1 MSHLSASTLGAVP
14 SVSLVIPAYNE
25 QATIER
31 ALYSAMVQTVAAHEI
46 IVVDN
51 LSTDATAS
59 IVTRVQRAYP
69 AAPIRLVCE
78 TDRQGI
84 TPTRDRGFN
93 SATGEVFGRIDA
105 DSVIW
110 PDWIE
115 RVSAAMRNPDTAAV
129 SGPVTYYDLPFR
141 PASRF
146 SDDLARRI
154 LRMIGREHPFLV
166 GCNMAIRADAWRTV
180 REHTCAD
187 DGDRF
192 HEDLDLA
199 IHLRE
204 AGLTVGYAPE
214 VHADVSAR
222 RLWGSRTSF
231 RDYTARF
238 DRTYAAH
245 GIPLG
250 WEVLAPRTLLHTVYG
265 YARALRL
272 VAPARS
278 LTSAVA

>member
-1 MSHLSASTLGAVP
+1 MSHLSASTRGAVP

-31 ALYSAMVQTVAAHEI
+31 ALYSAMVQTVAA
-46 IVVDN
+46 
-51 LSTDATAS
+51 TF
-59 IVTRVQRAYP
+59 R
-69 AAPIRLVCE
+69 
-78 TDRQGI
+78 
-84 TPTRDRGFN
+84 
-93 SATGEVFGRIDA
+93 SA
-105 DSVIW
+105 
-110 PDWIE
+110 
-115 RVSAAMRNPDTAAV
+115 
-129 SGPVTYYDLPFR
+129 
-141 PASRF
+141 ASRF

-180 REHTCAD
+180 REHTCAG

-204 AGLTVGYAPE
+204 AGVTGY
-214 VHADVSAR
+214 
-222 RLWGSRTSF
+222 SR
-231 RDYTARF
+231 A
-238 DRTYAAH
+238 
-245 GIPLG
+245 I
-250 WEVLAPRTLLHTVYG
+250 
-265 YARALRL
+265 RL